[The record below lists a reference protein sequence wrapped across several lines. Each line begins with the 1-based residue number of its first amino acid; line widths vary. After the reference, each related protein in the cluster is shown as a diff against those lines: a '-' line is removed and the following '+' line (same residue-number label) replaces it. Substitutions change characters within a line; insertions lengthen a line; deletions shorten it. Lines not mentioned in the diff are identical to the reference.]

1 MSIARNVVDGSS
13 KWVGIVE
20 RRKLEWYDL
29 GLAKRWKNSD
39 GNENNVLWRKIAF
52 K

>member
-1 MSIARNVVDGSS
+1 MSIAGNVADGNS

-20 RRKLEWYDL
+20 RREPEWHDI
-29 GLAKRWKNSD
+29 GIAKRWKNSY
-39 GNENNVLWRKIAF
+39 GNENNVLWRKIAL